1 VSKLVQA
8 LLTGTLITFILDF
21 FIFLGI
27 KQNYI
32 DFYDINVYYNILFAD
47 HQNIY
52 IFTLCSIFL
61 GLMVSYFPSKNIN
74 LLILSILSL
83 LSLSTLFSSVG
94 YGVGEYMLMSKNQT
108 FRDAKHSFVGDVY
121 YNARENIIFYDYELE
136 KIITLQ
142 KKDLI
147 K

>member
-1 VSKLVQA
+1 MSKLVQA
-8 LLTGTLITFILDF
+8 LLTGILITFIFDF

-32 DFYDINVYYNILFAD
+32 DFYEINVYYNILFAD

-52 IFTLCSIFL
+52 IFTLSSIFL
-61 GLMVSYFPSKNIN
+61 GLMVSYFPSKKVS

-83 LSLSTLFSSVG
+83 LSLSTLFQSVG
-94 YGVGEYMLMSKNQT
+94 HSVGAYMLMSKNQT

-121 YNARENIIFYDYELE
+121 YNARKNIVFYDYELN